1 MHRAGVKTCKMAD
14 YKGQGP
20 GVYYSTESTTKL
32 ERAIVINNFETS
44 GTCLDT

>member
-1 MHRAGVKTCKMAD
+1 MHQAGVKTCKMTD

-20 GVYYSTESTTKL
+20 GISHSTESTTKL
-32 ERAIVINNFETS
+32 EREIVINNFGTS